1 MSDLDKAEEEEEEE
15 EDDDQ
20 RREEGERVAAEEH
33 ADFES
38 RIQSLQSEVNTLTAR
53 LEEEQQRQ
61 QHNQS
66 VPLTRSSLRRHDTT
80 VQQPPSP
87 EMRVLGQVASLMSSQ
102 LQRQQREEELA
113 ARQRRA
119 ELVRR
124 LEEVERESGTVRD
137 QVDQLHTSLKKLV
150 HTFCM
155 TVPCNLEGAHN
166 AVCTCMCMVKKV
178 LLIKHECYAYTNH
191 LPTLCW

>member
-1 MSDLDKAEEEEEEE
+1 MSDLDKAEEEEEEEE

-20 RREEGERVAAEEH
+20 RREEQERVAAEEH

-66 VPLTRSSLRRHDTT
+66 VPLTRSSIRRHDTT

-150 HTFCM
+150 YTYVLYDCVF
-155 TVPCNLEGAHN
+155 
-166 AVCTCMCMVKKV
+166 VCVEIDITWKVHVCACLCVGKK
-178 LLIKHECYAYTNH
+178 YS
-191 LPTLCW
+191 